1 MLSQQVT
8 TRSFQKKDGFLTIS
22 HRLYSILLLAV
33 FLHSKSGKPNIITSL
48 STCHLQKYQSSL
60 LGSFINIAHHSAM
73 LFSLPHL
80 QAFAWWKQ
88 CLHPLTLAHLSCSTS
103 NVPK

>member
-33 FLHSKSGKPNIITSL
+33 FCTLNLANPT
-48 STCHLQKYQSSL
+48 
-60 LGSFINIAHHSAM
+60 
-73 LFSLPHL
+73 SLPHYPP
-80 QAFAWWKQ
+80 ATYKN
-88 CLHPLTLAHLSCSTS
+88 TNHLC
-103 NVPK
+103 